1 MARDPFENQASMTAQ
16 RKAYAKE
23 VLFNMCYAKVARDLD
38 AGTATEGVAI
48 TALAQIVAAY
58 TPNAGKGHAEETRAF
73 VADKVAAL
81 RTPDAAQE
89 AQAQEAPA
97 QEAPAQE
104 APAQEAPA
112 QEAPAQEAPAQEA
125 PAQEKKL
132 ARRKAA

>member
-89 AQAQEAPA
+89 AQETPA
-97 QEAPAQE
+97 QE
-104 APAQEAPA
+104 
-112 QEAPAQEAPAQEA
+112 
-125 PAQEKKL
+125 EKP